1 MARPRLGER
10 KPEPVYCLNLAKYSI
25 ADFRCA
31 CSIGHS
37 GLFSD
42 FRCDCIRN
50 QRQIGRREAAMRT
63 KPPFSVAAIANAAFP
78 RTCSRFYAAM
88 QPKPRERPFSN
99 TDVGGFQT
107 GPLLHLAR
115 TKRGPTS
122 DMTCPLENW
131 SIYNLGFFDQL
142 VAACN

>member
-1 MARPRLGER
+1 
-10 KPEPVYCLNLAKYSI
+10 
-25 ADFRCA
+25 
-31 CSIGHS
+31 
-37 GLFSD
+37 
-42 FRCDCIRN
+42 
-50 QRQIGRREAAMRT
+50 MRT